1 MTNQINNMEDE
12 EIRLERKTAIYIC
25 PDFNDSRTY
34 NLERQEETLKE
45 FARTKEYGIEKILI
59 DEEDNMVFKDRKGLQ
74 KLINLILEQ
83 KINTVVV
90 YRKTNISNFSNT
102 LKMFEFLCQRR
113 SCEIIEYKE

>member
-1 MTNQINNMEDE
+1 MQIINNTDD
-12 EIRLERKTAIYIC
+12 EIRIERKTAIYIC

-34 NLERQEETLKE
+34 NLERQELDLTE
-45 FARTKEYGIEKILI
+45 FARIKGYGIEKILI

-83 KINTVVV
+83 KINTVIV

-113 SCEIIEYKE
+113 CCEIIEYKE